1 LTVPSRKLVLL
12 LLAIAVVETCVV
24 FVYLAAALR
33 ADLRR
38 VQSERHE
45 REGDHGAAKAMLPT
59 A

>member
-1 LTVPSRKLVLL
+1 
-12 LLAIAVVETCVV
+12 
-24 FVYLAAALR
+24 LR

-45 REGDHGAAKAMLPT
+45 RGGDHGAAKATLPT